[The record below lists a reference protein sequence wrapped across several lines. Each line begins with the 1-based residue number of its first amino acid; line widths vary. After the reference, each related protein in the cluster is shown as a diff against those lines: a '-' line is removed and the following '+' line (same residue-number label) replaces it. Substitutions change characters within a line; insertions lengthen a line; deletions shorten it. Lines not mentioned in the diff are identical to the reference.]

1 MTYIIISLGFLF
13 GLALQYGN
21 LNKYNTISGMAVLE
35 DFTVAKTI
43 ATAIG
48 IGAILLC
55 IEIGLGLASYH
66 VKPFIVGSTIIGG
79 LVFGVGMAILGYCP
93 GTLPISLGQ
102 GSLDALVGIVGGLV
116 AGFIYTLMGPFI
128 HEAWGPNLG
137 SISLHDLFE
146 SNSATFYLVVL
157 IIGGTFVGISFWLN
171 NIEKKSDI
179 RWFISGLGVAV
190 VTILIF
196 ATSITDRVL
205 GASTFY
211 PYAANVLTG
220 NTANDYFFNVAEKS
234 GNWEMKFL
242 LGAFLSGLIIS
253 LIRKDFSLT
262 LIHENW
268 SRFKGNSAA
277 KRIIWAFAGG
287 FLLLFGARLAGGCT
301 SGHVISGGM
310 QLAIS
315 SFVFAAFVF
324 VAFLV
329 TGHFFYKKTSATS

>member
-48 IGAILLC
+48 IGAILLS

-116 AGFIYTLMGPFI
+116 AGLVYTMLSPFI

-137 SISLHDLFE
+137 ALSLRGAFSETSVL
-146 SNSATFYLVVL
+146 FYLLVV
-157 IIGGTFVGISFWLN
+157 IIGLAFVGISSWLN
-171 NIEKKSDI
+171 KIEKKKDI
-179 RWFISGLGVAV
+179 KWFVSGLGVAV
-190 VTILIF
+190 VACLIF

-211 PYAANVLTG
+211 PFAANMLAG
-220 NTANDYFFNVAEKS
+220 NTDNDYFLNAVQKS

-242 LGAFLSGLIIS
+242 LGAFFSGLIIS

-324 VAFLV
+324 VGFLV

>member
-1 MTYIIISLGFLF
+1 MTYVIIALGFLF
-13 GLALQYGN
+13 GLAIQYAN
-21 LNKYNTISGMAVLE
+21 LNKYNTISGMAVLK

-43 ATAIG
+43 ATSIG
-48 IGAILLC
+48 IGAILLSL
-55 IEIGLGLASYH
+55 EIGLGLASYH
-66 VKPFIVGSTIIGG
+66 VKHFIVGNTIIGG

-102 GSLDALVGIVGGLV
+102 GSLDALVGMVGGLV
-116 AGFIYTLMGPFI
+116 AGLVYTLMSPFI
-128 HEAWGPNLG
+128 HEAWGKNLG
-137 SISLHDLFE
+137 SIALHNLFD
-146 SNSATFYLVVL
+146 SNSVVFYLIVF
-157 IIGGTFVGISFWLN
+157 IIGGAFVGISFWLN
-171 NIEKKSDI
+171 KLEKKTDI
-179 RWFISGLGVAV
+179 RWFISGLGVAM

-220 NTANDYFFNVAEKS
+220 NTANDYFINVAEKS

-253 LIRKDFSLT
+253 LIRKNFSLT

-268 SRFKGNSAA
+268 SKFKGNSAA
-277 KRIIWAFAGG
+277 KRIGWAFVGG
-287 FLLLFGARLAGGCT
+287 FLLLFGARIAGGCT

-310 QLAIS
+310 QLAVS
-315 SFVFAAFVF
+315 SFVFAFAVF
-324 VAFLV
+324 AAFLT
-329 TGHFFYKKTSATS
+329 TGKLFYRKA